1 MREGWLQTTL
11 GDVCDLTKGTTPTMK
26 ARPGPYPLVVTAE
39 DRASSDEFQFD
50 TEAVCIPTVSSTGH
64 GHASLKRVHYESGK
78 FAVANILVACTAK
91 AGAPVLMRYLWLL
104 LDHSRDQL
112 IVPLMKGTANV
123 ALSQRALAAVSLILP
138 PLREQRRIV
147 DLIGALDST
156 SRLLASHAEAASEEL
171 ASLRRYLLAGTQQW
185 SEVRL
190 GEVARPTTGRAFPTR
205 FQGARTGTYPY
216 IKCSDM
222 NGVGQ
227 ERVITEAANW
237 IDDPTQAQ
245 LKAKILPAG
254 TVIFPILGA
263 ALATEKRR
271 VLGRPAAFD
280 QNVMGLE
287 PGPAITSDF
296 LLAVMS
302 EISLSRHAQ
311 RGAVP
316 SVNQAIVAAIP
327 FRLPPVDE
335 QRRIDG
341 LLVAAGDA
349 AAHSVAAATSL
360 RSARVELL
368 ATLLSGEHAIPE
380 AYDELMGEAS

>member
-1 MREGWLQTTL
+1 M
-11 GDVCDLTKGTTPTMK
+11 
-26 ARPGPYPLVVTAE
+26 
-39 DRASSDEFQFD
+39 
-50 TEAVCIPTVSSTGH
+50 
-64 GHASLKRVHYESGK
+64 
-78 FAVANILVACTAK
+78 
-91 AGAPVLMRYLWLL
+91 
-104 LDHSRDQL
+104 
-112 IVPLMKGTANV
+112 
-123 ALSQRALAAVSLILP
+123 
-138 PLREQRRIV
+138 
-147 DLIGALDST
+147 
-156 SRLLASHAEAASEEL
+156 
-171 ASLRRYLLAGTQQW
+171 
-185 SEVRL
+185 
-190 GEVARPTTGRAFPTR
+190 
-205 FQGARTGTYPY
+205 YPY

-287 PGPAITSDF
+287 PGPSITSDF

-349 AAHSVAAATSL
+349 AARSVAAATSL